1 MESLEQRTIAK
12 VTARLVPFLIL
23 CYFVAYLDRVNV
35 GFAALTMNKDLGLS
49 ASAFGF
55 GAGIFFLAYFLFE
68 VPSNLFLERVGARK
82 WIARIMFTWG
92 LISGAMAFVSG
103 ETSFYVVRVL
113 LGIAEAGFFPG
124 IIFFLTL
131 WFPAVYRARIIGYF
145 MAAIPLSTVIG
156 APVSGLLLGL
166 DGVMGLKGWQWLFIL
181 EAVPALILSVVV
193 FFYLTDR
200 PADATWLQPDE
211 RAWLVARLAAERRS
225 ANRCAATASAEA
237 LLNPKV
243 LALSVVYFGA
253 VATNYGLSFF
263 LPQIVKAFGV
273 SNVQTGLRPALPYVV
288 GGGRHRA
295 VGPPLGSQAGAP
307 VPPRVP
313 AARRVRRDRARR
325 PLLDDP
331 ALKMAALSVA
341 GFGIFG
347 CLPVF
352 WTFPT
357 AFLSGAAAAGGI
369 ALINSLGNL
378 AGFAGPYAMGRLK
391 DLTGTYTG
399 GLLSCRRSA
408 SSAMIIGPGPVSS
421 STEGL
426 CPDSPTRALAAARRP
441 WPLAIAHSL
450 IASFQGD
457 VYATLARNAEP
468 GSRLRRAVVPAQPG
482 VHARRAAVADA
493 RHRRDV
499 GDLQRD
505 LRRAHRAVSR
515 TPGPARSG
523 LRRCARVDG
532 RGGHAYTVDEMPQLA
547 GAAGVL
553 RRDGDVDRDRC

>member
-1 MESLEQRTIAK
+1 MEPLEQRTIAK
-12 VTARLVPFLIL
+12 VTSRLVPFLVL

-35 GFAALTMNKDLGLS
+35 SFAALTMNKDIGLS

-92 LISGAMAFVSG
+92 VISGAMAFVGG
-103 ETSFYVVRVL
+103 ERSFYILRVL

-156 APVSGLLLGL
+156 APVSGLLLGM
-166 DGVMGLKGWQWLFIL
+166 DGVAGLKGWQWLFIL
-181 EAVPALILSVVV
+181 EAMPALVMSVAV

-200 PADATWLQPDE
+200 PADASWLEDDERTWLVTRLSQE
-211 RAWLVARLAAERRS
+211 QRAREAARQYS
-225 ANRCAATASAEA
+225 VKQA
-237 LLNPKV
+237 LLDPKV
-243 LALSVVYFGA
+243 WALSLVYFGA

-273 SNVQTGLRPALPYVV
+273 TNVQAGLIAALPYVV
-288 GGGRHRA
+288 GVVAIVLWGRRSDRK
-295 VGPPLGSQAGAP
+295 LE
-307 VPPRVP
+307 
-313 AARRVRRDRARR
+313 RRYHLAF
-325 PLLDDP
+325 PLLVASGGIALSTALPDP
-331 ALKMAALSVA
+331 TLKMAALSVA

-369 ALINSLGNL
+369 ALINSIGNL

-391 DLTGTYTG
+391 DLTGTYTA
-399 GLLSCRRSA
+399 GLLSLSA
-408 SSAMIIGPGPVSS
+408 VGFIAMLIV
-421 STEGL
+421 L
-426 CPDSPTRALAAARRP
+426 ALGHD
-441 WPLAIAHSL
+441 HSL
-450 IASFQGD
+450 
-457 VYATLARNAEP
+457 E
-468 GSRLRRAVVPAQPG
+468 RAPDPV
-482 VHARRAAVADA
+482 
-493 RHRRDV
+493 
-499 GDLQRD
+499 
-505 LRRAHRAVSR
+505 
-515 TPGPARSG
+515 
-523 LRRCARVDG
+523 RV
-532 RGGHAYTVDEMPQLA
+532 E
-547 GAAGVL
+547 
-553 RRDGDVDRDRC
+553 